1 MSTAGMPFRRGR
13 EGEALAARYLE
24 TRGWRVLDRN
34 WRDGPRE
41 LDLVAE
47 REGVLAF
54 VEVKTRGD
62 GSWGHPLDA
71 LTPRKRREV
80 ERAARAWLRRKQGTP
95 RAAVGRPPAQIR
107 FDAVVV
113 RLEATG
119 EPGIHHVPDA
129 WRPGWGS

>member
-1 MSTAGMPFRRGR
+1 MTTAGMPFRRGR

-24 TRGWRVLDRN
+24 ARGWRVLDRN

-41 LDLVAE
+41 LDLVAQ
-47 REGVLAF
+47 RDGVLAF
-54 VEVKTRGD
+54 VEVKTRGE

-71 LTPRKRREV
+71 LTRRKRREV
-80 ERAARAWLRRKQGTP
+80 ERAARAWLRREPEIP
-95 RAAVGRPPAQIR
+95 RAAGVGPPVQIR

-119 EPGIHHVPDA
+119 EPGVLHVPDA
-129 WRPGWGS
+129 WRPGWDS